1 VSSSGSSGVG
11 PEHDPLKSYYRVEEI
26 ERIRLDEERQG
37 KRPPNEPPE
46 DEGKPG
52 FSAFVL
58 LLMDKVLEYV
68 KHSINRGLSAASE
81 IEVRETL
88 LLFKAALETMMQED
102 RSQDAP
108 FLKRVSQIW
117 QKTLE
122 QSLSLKASSPLG
134 KQLRA
139 FIKEI
144 ETYPENEEH
153 TFGYYLDEYVGLQWL
168 PFPYME
174 LILKL
179 HRQHEADPGSSLLA
193 RWAALIGEM
202 LGLLNAE

>member
-1 VSSSGSSGVG
+1 MSSSGSSGVG
-11 PEHDPLKSYYRVEEI
+11 PEHDPLESFYRAEEI
-26 ERIRLDEERQG
+26 QRIRLDEERQG
-37 KRPPNEPPE
+37 RGPPKEPPE
-46 DEGKPG
+46 NGEKPG

-58 LLMDKVLEYV
+58 LLMDKVLDYV
-68 KHSINRGLSAASE
+68 KQSINKGLSVASE
-81 IEVRETL
+81 TEVRETL
-88 LLFKAALETMMQED
+88 LLFKAALETMMKED

-108 FLKRVSQIW
+108 FLKRVSQLW

-122 QSLSLKASSPLG
+122 QSLNLKASSPLG
-134 KQLRA
+134 RQLRA

-153 TFGYYLDEYVGLQWL
+153 TFGYYLDEYAGLQWL